1 MSVSE
6 SSVLATEII
15 SVRISCFNTL
25 CKKINVNKWTSLYF
39 LYQQLLMLDKTCL
52 RYLKDNWMWFFKW
65 RRGCREMMQM
75 TKLMLLFADSE
86 LKRRLK
92 ADKKAKEKAEKA
104 AAVTVTAAV
113 ATATTSEP
121 SLSTGE
127 MDDIDP
133 NVSHLTSFHLSCW
146 FSGFFLSQIVLLQGL
161 MLHQLLGPLHGR
173 WCYGIG
179 ALAVITLVV
188 PKIVHTGR
196 KLRKPELLLCSLS
209 VLFIVQFTW

>member
-1 MSVSE
+1 
-6 SSVLATEII
+6 
-15 SVRISCFNTL
+15 
-25 CKKINVNKWTSLYF
+25 
-39 LYQQLLMLDKTCL
+39 
-52 RYLKDNWMWFFKW
+52 
-65 RRGCREMMQM
+65 MMQM

-133 NVSHLTSFHLSCW
+133 NVSHLTSFHLSC
-146 FSGFFLSQIVLLQGL
+146 
-161 MLHQLLGPLHGR
+161 
-173 WCYGIG
+173 
-179 ALAVITLVV
+179 
-188 PKIVHTGR
+188 
-196 KLRKPELLLCSLS
+196 
-209 VLFIVQFTW
+209 